1 MSENLCWVKTVN
13 FKTISAK
20 LVWIQM
26 LHEAAK
32 IGEMKPGESK
42 AVKIG
47 EAEIALFYLN
57 GQFYAIQNTCPHRGG
72 PLAEGSLGE
81 DGVVIC
87 PWHGYS
93 RSEEHTSE
101 LQSQFHLVCR
111 LLLEKKTTTVCS
123 SVSPCGSEPRR
134 PGRPSSFMT

>member
-1 MSENLCWVKTVN
+1 
-13 FKTISAK
+13 
-20 LVWIQM
+20 M
-26 LHEAAK
+26 LHEIAS
-32 IGEMKPGESK
+32 ISDLKPGESK

-47 EAEIALFYLN
+47 ETEIALFNLN

-93 RSEEHTSE
+93 FSIMTGDPYG
-101 LQSQFHLVCR
+101 FPYGI
-111 LLLEKKTTTVCS
+111 KTFPVK
-123 SVSPCGSEPRR
+123 VENGKVFVEVE
-134 PGRPSSFMT
+134 